1 MDWYEEIATVSALI
15 AKHLVLRGYEA
26 ESEEKFGW
34 VCAQLA
40 VNFLTSAANQP
51 ELPLDVCIV
60 NFLKVL

>member
-1 MDWYEEIATVSALI
+1 MEWYEEIATVAALI
-15 AKHLVLRGYEA
+15 AKHLVLKGYET

-40 VNFLTSAANQP
+40 ASFLTSAANQP

>member
-1 MDWYEEIATVSALI
+1 MDWYEEIATVGALI

-40 VNFLTSAANQP
+40 ANFLTSAANQP